1 MRFEWD
7 SAKAAANI
15 KKHRVSFDEAVTV
28 FYDPLAATFEDPD
41 HSEDES
47 RLVTV
52 GYSAR
57 RRLLVECRVER
68 GAVTRLITARRAT
81 ARERS
86 VMKAKTTVSSDEMRA
101 EYDFD
106 YSKAVRGKY
115 YRRLLKEGAN
125 VVVLDPDV
133 AKAFR
138 SSAAVNEALRS
149 LLRMSEATRRLSS
162 RRVPKAEAT

>member
-57 RRLLVECRVER
+57 RRLLVVCHVER

-81 ARERS
+81 ARERKRHES
-86 VMKAKTTVSSDEMRA
+86 
-101 EYDFD
+101 
-106 YSKAVRGKY
+106 
-115 YRRLLKEGAN
+115 
-125 VVVLDPDV
+125 
-133 AKAFR
+133 
-138 SSAAVNEALRS
+138 
-149 LLRMSEATRRLSS
+149 
-162 RRVPKAEAT
+162 